1 MKIGYLLF
9 LTACVSGCFPARLYI
24 KNKPNFP
31 VDVFYDNQRP
41 ERPFEPIR
49 DLEVSEET
57 PVQAGQLVNKRLL
70 KRGNDMQE
78 KELLLARLTLQAKK
92 LGANALVGVKYTYYT
107 NATDNGYSMRGLA
120 VRYRDEQPTGN

>member
-1 MKIGYLLF
+1 MKTACLLL
-9 LTACVSGCFPARLYI
+9 LTACLSGCFPARLYLR
-24 KNKPNFP
+24 NKPNFP
-31 VDVFYDNQRP
+31 VDVFYENQRP

-49 DLEVSEET
+49 NLEVSDET
-57 PVQAGQLVNKRLL
+57 PVRDGQVLNKRLL

-107 NATDNGYSMRGLA
+107 SATDNGFSMRGLA
-120 VRYRDEQPTGN
+120 VRYRDEQAVSN

>member
-1 MKIGYLLF
+1 MKTVCLLL
-9 LTACVSGCFPARLYI
+9 LTACLSGCFPARLYI
-24 KNKPNFP
+24 KNTPVFP

-57 PVQAGQLVNKRLL
+57 PVRDGQLVNKRLL
-70 KRGNDMQE
+70 KRGNDMQD

-120 VRYRDEQPTGN
+120 VRYRDEQPAQN